1 MGRGFDGQV
10 EPNFLVTLYIKQ
22 SFTSYLFAPPVPVGA
37 FDLSIHLLAMTIHM
51 AMRDRMPIRTS
62 GSVLLWLLVHGQE
75 LPQLANR
82 NSLDREHAILET
94 VQILAMYRRYE
105 LAGHEAEKHP
115 RREVVFAKS
124 LAQLCVLCKCLREG

>member
-1 MGRGFDGQV
+1 MGKL

-22 SFTSYLFAPPVPVGA
+22 SFNSYLFAPPVPVGA
-37 FDLSIHLLAMTIHM
+37 FDLSIYLLAMTIYM

-62 GSVLLWLLVHGQE
+62 GSVLLWLLVYGQE

>member
-1 MGRGFDGQV
+1 MRGFDGQV

-22 SFTSYLFAPPVPVGA
+22 SFNSYLFAPPVPVGA

-82 NSLDREHAILET
+82 DSLDREHAILET
-94 VQILAMYRRYE
+94 V
-105 LAGHEAEKHP
+105 
-115 RREVVFAKS
+115 
-124 LAQLCVLCKCLREG
+124 

>member
-1 MGRGFDGQV
+1 MRRGFDGQV
-10 EPNFLVTLYIKQ
+10 APSFLVTLYIKQ

-51 AMRDRMPIRTS
+51 AMRDRMPIGTS

-94 VQILAMYRRYE
+94 V
-105 LAGHEAEKHP
+105 
-115 RREVVFAKS
+115 
-124 LAQLCVLCKCLREG
+124 